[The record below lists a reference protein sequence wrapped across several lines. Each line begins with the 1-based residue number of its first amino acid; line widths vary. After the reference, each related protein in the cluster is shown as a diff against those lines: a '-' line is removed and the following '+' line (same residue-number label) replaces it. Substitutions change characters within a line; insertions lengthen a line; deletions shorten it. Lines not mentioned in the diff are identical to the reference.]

1 MEIKKLLK
9 TGGILL
15 LSAVGLWLFVS
26 YLLPLT
32 LPFLT
37 AFLLSVIT
45 EPPALFLME
54 KGRLPRWAAG
64 AVCTLGAYLLL
75 FGGVFLLG
83 RCLVS
88 FLGDLTARV
97 PELLQQT
104 APMLEYLRESLLA
117 LTHRLPDGLGAG
129 LSKAVEDFFRSGS
142 GLLERLPETI
152 FSLVTKLA
160 GKLPGLALFAVTTVV
175 ASFMTAAQLPLLRR
189 WLSRVLPKAW
199 RQKVTSVWN
208 RIKIAGTGWLKA
220 QGKLLGLTFL
230 LTLLG
235 LLLLRVKRP
244 LLAAL
249 GIAAVDALPVFGS
262 GAVLIPWAV
271 GCFLGGNTIRG
282 VAFLLLYGTVAITRA
297 TLEPKLMGRQMGLP
311 PILTLAS
318 IYIGGR
324 LCGIGGM
331 ILFPV
336 AAAILGQFVR
346 FSKPNS

>member
-1 MEIKKLLK
+1 MEVKKLLK
-9 TGGILL
+9 TGGIFIL
-15 LSAVGLWLFVS
+15 AAAGLWLFVS

-32 LPFLT
+32 LPFLV

-64 AVCTLGAYLLL
+64 AVCTLGVYLLL
-75 FGGVFLLG
+75 FGGIFLLG
-83 RCLVS
+83 RCVFSL
-88 FLGDLTARV
+88 LGDVTARL
-97 PELLQQT
+97 PELLQQIS
-104 APMLEYLRESLLA
+104 PMLEHLRERLLA

-129 LSKAVEDFFRSGS
+129 LSAAVEDFFRSGS
-142 GLLERLPETI
+142 GLLERLPETL
-152 FSLVTKLA
+152 FSLITALA
-160 GKLPGLALFAVTTVV
+160 GKLPGVALFAVTTVV

-199 RQKVTSVWN
+199 RQKVTSGWT
-208 RIKIAGTGWLKA
+208 RIKLAGGGWLKA
-220 QGKLLGLTFL
+220 QGKLLGLTLL

-235 LLLLRVKRP
+235 LLFLRVKRP

-262 GAVLIPWAV
+262 GAVLIPWAF

-282 VAFLLLYGTVAITRA
+282 VAFLLLYGTVAITRT
-297 TLEPKLMGRQMGLP
+297 TLEPRLMGRQMGLP
-311 PILTLAS
+311 PILTLAA
-318 IYIGGR
+318 IYVGGK
-324 LCGIGGM
+324 LCGIGGI

-336 AAAILGQFVR
+336 AAAILSQFIKL
-346 FSKPNS
+346 SKS